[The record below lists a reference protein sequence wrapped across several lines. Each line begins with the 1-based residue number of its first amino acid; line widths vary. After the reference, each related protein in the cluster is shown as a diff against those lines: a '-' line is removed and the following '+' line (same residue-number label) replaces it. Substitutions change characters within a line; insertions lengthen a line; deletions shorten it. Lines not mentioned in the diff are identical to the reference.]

1 MSSDTSHLEQIIL
14 DFQKS
19 MDARFDTIDTRLS
32 SMDARFDSMDA
43 RFDSMDARFDRLED
57 QLGDFRDEFHA
68 ESRATRTLLNQAF
81 EHISDQLVHDG

>member
-32 SMDARFDSMDA
+32 
-43 RFDSMDARFDRLED
+43 SMDARFDRLED

>member
-14 DFQKS
+14 DLQKS
-19 MDARFDTIDTRLS
+19 MDARFDTIDTQLS
-32 SMDARFDSMDA
+32 SIGT
-43 RFDSMDARFDRLED
+43 RFDRLED

>member
-32 SMDARFDSMDA
+32 SMDA